1 MYTSLVHKAWNS
13 ASNGLFR
20 VFCFDLI
27 FCYWFFFQ
35 KKLLFCYS
43 FVRFQTPCSC
53 EFDFAAIKRGFCLLY
68 FLCSL
73 VKDDKFFF
81 FIFFF
86 FPAFR
91 KLRGLVPLKQGQRS
105 QNCSSKSVF
114 AHSLHRKIST
124 SDSYAFGAVS
134 EKVISPPV
142 LCYLSVC
149 KMRLGNNICSLLHFP
164 GRTA

>member
-1 MYTSLVHKAWNS
+1 M
-13 ASNGLFR
+13 
-20 VFCFDLI
+20 
-27 FCYWFFFQ
+27 
-35 KKLLFCYS
+35 FCYS

-53 EFDFAAIKRGFCLLY
+53 EFYFAAIKHGFCLLY

-73 VKDDKFFF
+73 VKDDKFL
-81 FIFFF
+81 FFF
-86 FPAFR
+86 FSPAFR
-91 KLRGLVPLKQGQRS
+91 KLRGLVPLKQEQRS

-114 AHSLHRKIST
+114 AHSMHRKIST

-134 EKVISPPV
+134 EKFISPLV

-149 KMRLGNNICSLLHFP
+149 KMRLGNNICSLLRFP